1 MYGEEHHATI
11 NEEIDFGTSNNNVNI
26 NSNTNTNTNV
36 VYSSLINVQVN
47 LLLDFDGNKIQTYD
61 IELQDTSSLNELITQ
76 VIEMFNNDEYTITLN
91 KNEYKVQLNNDSNLY
106 YIKPSKKN
114 KFPKDDY
121 PPFVNEL
128 PIKDCIYNN
137 KNIFSLI
144 IKDNTKSINLI
155 KNKKTCGEGCLLF

>member
-1 MYGEEHHATI
+1 MKISYRQEKVRG
-11 NEEIDFGTSNNNVNI
+11 IDQCNVLAMI
-26 NSNTNTNTNV
+26 HKCGG
-36 VYSSLINVQVN
+36 Q
-47 LLLDFDGNKIQTYD
+47 
-61 IELQDTSSLNELITQ
+61 
-76 VIEMFNNDEYTITLN
+76 N

-114 KFPKDDY
+114 KLPKDDY